1 MRLCDQTKITDAW
14 TAFWQEPTAGEQCLR
29 GAADITQ
36 IVRTQ
41 WSAFAATLP
50 VDARVLDI
58 GCGAGAAARALV
70 SVRCDLRVTGIDI
83 AQVPQAAAAQIDIVS
98 GTAIESLSFGNASF
112 AAAISQFGFE
122 YSERSEAA
130 RELARVLAPG
140 ARFAFLVHH
149 AGSSIVAT
157 NRARLRALHAVQE
170 QDMRAAFLSGDAAGL
185 DAEMNV
191 LRREYPRDTLV
202 AELARI
208 LPQRARAGGRDRGAM
223 WSAIEVALAPER
235 AILEAMDVC
244 CVAPE
249 EIDGWLAPLRRDCEL
264 TCVAALRRPNG
275 EPIAWRIDGTRRP
288 SLVDDQ
294 RSTMSAAPV
303 RATASPHPEL
313 GANDP

>member
-1 MRLCDQTKITDAW
+1 MRLCDQTRITDAW

-83 AQVPQAAAAQIDIVS
+83 AKVPEVADSRFDIVS
-98 GTAIESLSFGNASF
+98 GTAMESLPFANASF

-122 YSERSEAA
+122 YSERNEAA

-140 ARFAFLVHH
+140 ARFAFLIHH
-149 AGSSIVAT
+149 AESSIIAT

-170 QDMRAAFLSGDAAGL
+170 QDMRVAFLSGDAAGL
-185 DAEMNV
+185 DAQMN
-191 LRREYPRDTLV
+191 LLQRDHPRDTLV

-208 LPQRARAGGRDRGAM
+208 LPQRARAGGRDRGTM

-249 EIDGWLAPLRRDCEL
+249 EIDGWLAPLRRGCEL

-288 SLVDDQ
+288 SLVDDR
-294 RSTMSAAPV
+294 RSTISAAPL
-303 RATASPHPEL
+303 RATGSPHPQL

>member
-1 MRLCDQTKITDAW
+1 MRLCDQTRITDAW
-14 TAFWQEPTAGEQCLR
+14 TAFWQEPAAGEQCLR

-36 IVRTQ
+36 IVKTQ

-50 VDARVLDI
+50 VGARVLDI

-83 AQVPQAAAAQIDIVS
+83 AQVPHATGAQIEIVS
-98 GTAIESLSFGNASF
+98 ATAMESLPFANASF

-122 YSERSEAA
+122 YSERNGAA
-130 RELARVLAPG
+130 RELTRVLAPG
-140 ARFAFLVHH
+140 ARFALLIHH
-149 AGSSIVAT
+149 GESSIVAA
-157 NRARLRALHAVQE
+157 NRARLSALQAVQE

-185 DAEMNV
+185 DTQMHV
-191 LRREYPRDTLV
+191 LRREHPRDTLV

-208 LPQRARAGGRDRGAM
+208 LPQRARAGSRDRGAM

-249 EIDGWLAPLRRDCEL
+249 EIDGWLAPLRRGCEL
-264 TCVAALRRPNG
+264 SCVAALRRPNG

-288 SLVDDQ
+288 SLVDG
-294 RSTMSAAPV
+294 RTSTISAAPL
-303 RATASPHPEL
+303 RPTGSPHPQL
-313 GANDP
+313 ANDP